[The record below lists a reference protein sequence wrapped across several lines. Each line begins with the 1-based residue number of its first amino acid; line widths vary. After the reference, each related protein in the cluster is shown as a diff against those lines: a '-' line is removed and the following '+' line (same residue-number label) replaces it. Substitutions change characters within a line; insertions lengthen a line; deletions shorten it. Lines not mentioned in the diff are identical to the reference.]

1 MKQKAKALPA
11 VLETAKQ
18 GREAPLIAGVETE
31 IWTENMLAALE
42 TGVKG
47 GKWFSLIDKVYS
59 NTTLKIAWKQV
70 QRNQGS
76 AGIDKQSI
84 ERFEVNANGYLKEL
98 HEALKEGS
106 YSPQGVKRRYL
117 PKTGAGSRPL
127 GIPVVKDRIVQTAI
141 KWVVEPLFEKEFLDS
156 SYGFRPA
163 RGCKDA
169 LREVDRLLKA
179 GHTWVV
185 DADLKSYFDTIAHD
199 KLMQHVESRI
209 SDGRLLK
216 LIESYLK
223 QEIIDGAKR
232 WTPETGTPQGAVLSP
247 LLANIYLHPLD
258 QMLNQ
263 EGYQMVRYADDFV
276 ILCRTR
282 QEAEHAL
289 SEVREWV
296 KENTLELHP
305 DKTHLGD
312 SSQKGEGF
320 EFLGYRFEAGRRY
333 VRKKSV
339 KSFRDKVRAKTR
351 RNRSG
356 SLREIIDDLNPILR
370 GWYGYFKHAHR
381 TTFKSNDGF
390 VRRRL
395 RALILK
401 RNRKKGWG
409 MNVNVH
415 RKYPNAYFAKLELFT
430 SHEAW
435 ILASQSR

>member
-18 GREAPLIAGVETE
+18 GREASLIAGVETE

-42 TGVKG
+42 NGVKG

-59 NTTLKIAWKQV
+59 ETTLRIAWKQV
-70 QRNQGS
+70 QSNQGS

-84 ERFEVNANGYLKEL
+84 ERFEANANHYLKEL

-106 YSPQGVKRRYL
+106 YSPQGVKRIYL
-117 PKTGAGSRPL
+117 PKAGTGKRPL

-141 KWVVEPLFEKEFLDS
+141 KRVIEPLFEKEFLDS

-169 LREVDRLLKA
+169 LRKVDSLLKT

-185 DADLKSYFDTIAHD
+185 DADLKSYFDTIDHD
-199 KLMQHVESRI
+199 KLMEYVASRI
-209 SDGRLLK
+209 SDARLLR

-223 QEIIDGAKR
+223 QEIIDGLKR
-232 WTPETGTPQGAVLSP
+232 WTPEAGTPQGAVLSP

-282 QEAEHAL
+282 QEAEKAL
-289 SEVREWV
+289 SEVRGWV
-296 KENTLELHP
+296 KENALELHP

-333 VRKKSV
+333 VRKKSL
-339 KSFRDKVRAKTR
+339 KSLRDKVRAKTR

-356 SLREIIDDLNPILR
+356 SLREIIDDLNPLLR

-415 RKYPNAYFAKLELFT
+415 RRYPNAYFAKLELFT

-435 ILASQSR
+435 VLASQSR